1 MVSERD
7 TVTTRGLAFI
17 ILTISWV
24 FILFG
29 WVCIIVTLKEI
40 LEIFESLVIKLALTV
55 TYIIL
60 DVFYRKR
67 IKKIILALVLLSS
80 SL

>member
-40 LEIFESLVIKLALTV
+40 LEIFESLIIKLALAMA
-55 TYIIL
+55 YIIL
-60 DVFYRKR
+60 DVFLRKR
-67 IKKIILALVLLSS
+67 IKKMIFASAL
-80 SL
+80 